1 MSLKSS
7 PFSGVLGALIRH
19 RGVKGCMV
27 VGEGDGLIVDS
38 SMQFGVDGNT
48 FAALTA
54 SMYRKARR
62 AAQAAGFGDATFLE
76 LDAENGRVC
85 AVGRNDLVL
94 VVVAEPRLNVGLV
107 RVEMIKAAGALG

>member
-7 PFSGVLGALIRH
+7 PFSGILSSLIRN

-38 SMQFGVDGNT
+38 TMQYGVDGNT

-54 SMYRKARR
+54 SVYRKARR
-62 AAQAAGFGDATFLE
+62 AAQAAGFGDASFLE

-94 VVVAEPRLNVGLV
+94 VVIAEPRLNVGLV
-107 RVEMIKAAGALG
+107 RVEMLKAAEALG